1 MKAALAAA
9 LADSVAVATAAIEL
23 AAIGL
28 IVSSGISSSTW
39 FSYGHRLGAHGYR
52 VYCIGPGASASVGVK
67 GWKPCASPPPRGRLK
82 RRSDALD
89 ATGTSWRP
97 DALDASGSLSRRPDA
112 LDASGSL
119 TRRPDAASG
128 TGRRADAREAS
139 GTSWRPNALEAS
151 GTSQRPVRSNAARC
165 QLGGAPK
172 HHCSCQTLAKP
183 PRVAR
188 AFEGQP

>member
-52 VYCIGPGASASVGVK
+52 VYCIGPGASASIGSK

-97 DALDASGSLSRRPDA
+97 DALDASGSLSRRSDA
-112 LDASGSL
+112 LDETGSL
-119 TRRPDAASG
+119 TSRRPDAAAG

-139 GTSWRPNALEAS
+139 GTSCDALEAS
-151 GTSQRPVRSNAARC
+151 GTSRRPVRSNAARC

>member
-97 DALDASGSLSRRPDA
+97 DALDASGSL
-112 LDASGSL
+112 